1 MCTCNQARVRAR
13 KRAVLSLRVCI
24 PHLHPANGS
33 PVAQKRSEPSPPS
46 LSLRTTNSLCLH
58 CGNSPPVLFT
68 FEGLS
73 IALLLW
79 LTTAACDLFCC
90 LCLLPFIRPHL
101 VSPLPPPVSSADTAL
116 QSNLFFSYLCHSL
129 FQCDFTVFLP
139 PPLPPL
145 CPCVCARLRLA
156 DRHPGSAVG
165 GSSPHAARL
174 PRGAV
179 LPVLWLQESLLQAC
193 GRHAFLCRYVKKI
206 HFHRM
211 CTGRPQL

>member
-58 CGNSPPVLFT
+58 CGDSPPVLFT

-116 QSNLFFSYLCHSL
+116 QSNLFLATCVTLCFSVISRFSSL
-129 FQCDFTVFLP
+129 
-139 PPLPPL
+139 PL
-145 CPCVCARLRLA
+145 
-156 DRHPGSAVG
+156 
-165 GSSPHAARL
+165 
-174 PRGAV
+174 
-179 LPVLWLQESLLQAC
+179 SLLSAPVFVLVSDWQIATLALLL
-193 GRHAFLCRYVKKI
+193 GGAALTLLAFLVALFSLCFGSRSRCYKPVAVML
-206 HFHRM
+206 FSAGM
-211 CTGRPQL
+211 